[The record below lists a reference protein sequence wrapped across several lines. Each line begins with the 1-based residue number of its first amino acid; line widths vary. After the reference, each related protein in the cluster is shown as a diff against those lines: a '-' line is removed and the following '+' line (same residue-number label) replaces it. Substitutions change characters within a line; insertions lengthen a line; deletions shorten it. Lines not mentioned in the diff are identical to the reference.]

1 MYRKIWVGERGEKPN
16 HLFLLSVLLI
26 DNVSILDSFITVAYP
41 NIESSCFVT
50 IGVIHPHSRYSGS
63 ITGLR
68 DRHRTELNAFNVM
81 QKTVTE
87 VSRGPL
93 EVILGSNGEAP
104 TASTEYGH
112 IHIPFDGNCLS
123 QFFVKSDQSDS

>member
-1 MYRKIWVGERGEKPN
+1 
-16 HLFLLSVLLI
+16 
-26 DNVSILDSFITVAYP
+26 
-41 NIESSCFVT
+41 
-50 IGVIHPHSRYSGS
+50 
-63 ITGLR
+63 
-68 DRHRTELNAFNVM
+68 M

-112 IHIPFDGNCLS
+112 IHIPFGMYTYFVQMSLLRIDGNCLS